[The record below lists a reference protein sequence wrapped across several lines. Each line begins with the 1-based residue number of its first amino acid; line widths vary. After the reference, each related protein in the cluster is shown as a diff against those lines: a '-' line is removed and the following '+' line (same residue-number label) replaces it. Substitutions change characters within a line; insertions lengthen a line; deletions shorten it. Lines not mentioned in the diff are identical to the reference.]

1 MKLKVP
7 YIGSFFLG
15 LLLVLSLNVQI
26 KATHIVGGEF
36 ELVHLKDF
44 DYQLRMIL
52 YFDVVNGNPAAA
64 DPQISAHIFRKS
76 DNILMDIHVLPLM
89 SRDAVFYTNIECAI
103 DQLVTDR
110 LFYSL
115 DITRTP
121 PHQGRS
127 GTRPG
132 SCRPRSQPTG
142 RDAR

>member
-15 LLLVLSLNVQI
+15 LLLVLSLSLQI

-76 DNILMDIHVLPLM
+76 DNILMDIHILPLM
-89 SRDAVFYTNIECAI
+89 SRDAVFYTNIECH
-103 DQLVTDR
+103 R
-110 LFYSL
+110 
-115 DITRTP
+115 
-121 PHQGRS
+121 
-127 GTRPG
+127 
-132 SCRPRSQPTG
+132 
-142 RDAR
+142 